1 MPMMSENPVTRAD
14 VATSPSSNRTTIT
27 LSMTHR
33 IAKLDATVASAN
45 TAAPEN
51 AIAKGFGC
59 NDSIERMR
67 YQFRL
72 MRDVL
77 LSGEFAKDVEETGG
91 VTSGTSRFY
100 QRLGAIASDLV
111 VTHDDQSDPRIDE
124 QGHFRRTERKSGITP
139 FKVLF
144 PIGAVLFIAFWTW
157 ALFFASKES
166 VNRIEDRAWAERAET
181 ICAPVKAE
189 LKRLETL
196 ADPDIQVRAD
206 LVDQSTDLLS
216 EMLDDIM
223 VTPPSDEKGQAIVPD
238 WITDYRTLLQDR
250 YNYAERLRA
259 GNNVPFTE
267 TPVRNVPITERID
280 KFTIDN
286 QMLSCSPPIAGV
298 L

>member
-1 MPMMSENPVTRAD
+1 
-14 VATSPSSNRTTIT
+14 
-27 LSMTHR
+27 
-33 IAKLDATVASAN
+33 
-45 TAAPEN
+45 
-51 AIAKGFGC
+51 
-59 NDSIERMR
+59 MR
-67 YQFRL
+67 CQFRF

-77 LSGEFAKDVEETGG
+77 VSDVFVKDVFVKDVEEAGG
-91 VTSGTSRFY
+91 VTSGTRRFY

-124 QGHFRRTERKSGITP
+124 DGHFRRTERKSGITP

-144 PIGAVLFIAFWTW
+144 PIGAVLFIAFWAW

-216 EMLDDIM
+216 QMLDDIM

-238 WITDYRTLLQDR
+238 WISDYRTLLQDR

-259 GNNVPFTE
+259 GTNVPFTE

>member
-1 MPMMSENPVTRAD
+1 
-14 VATSPSSNRTTIT
+14 
-27 LSMTHR
+27 
-33 IAKLDATVASAN
+33 
-45 TAAPEN
+45 
-51 AIAKGFGC
+51 
-59 NDSIERMR
+59 
-67 YQFRL
+67 

-77 LSGEFAKDVEETGG
+77 VSGEFAKDEFVKDVEEAGG

-124 QGHFRRTERKSGITP
+124 HGHFRRTERKPGITP

-144 PIGAVLFIAFWTW
+144 PIGAVLFIAFWAW

-166 VNRIEDRAWAERAET
+166 VNRIEDRAWTERAEA

-216 EMLDDIM
+216 QMLDDIIA
-223 VTPPSDEKGQAIVPD
+223 TPPGDEKGQAIVPD
-238 WITDYRTLLQDR
+238 WISDYRTLLQDR

>member
-1 MPMMSENPVTRAD
+1 MSPQTGFTAILA
-14 VATSPSSNRTTIT
+14 VAFNTYREAVRSKVLYSILFFGLFIIGFAAILGE
-27 LSMTHR
+27 LS
-33 IAKLDATVASAN
+33 LYQN
-45 TAAPEN
+45 
-51 AIAKGFGC
+51 
-59 NDSIERMR
+59 ER
-67 YQFRL
+67 
-72 MRDVL
+72 VI
-77 LSGEFAKDVEETGG
+77 KDVGLFALSLFGNLMAIFLG
-91 VTSGTSRFY
+91 VSFLY
-100 QRLGAIASDLV
+100 KEI
-111 VTHDDQSDPRIDE
+111 
-124 QGHFRRTERKSGITP
+124 ERKSIYNIVSKPIHRWQYFIGKFAGIIGTLWLQL
-139 FKVLF
+139 FFMLIVLTLVLF
-144 PIGAVLFIAFWTW
+144 IWAQNVSVNLFIAFWAW

-166 VNRIEDRAWAERAET
+166 VNRIEDRAWAERAEA

-216 EMLDDIM
+216 QMLDDITA
-223 VTPPSDEKGQAIVPD
+223 TPPSDEKGQAIVPD
-238 WITDYRTLLQDR
+238 WINDYRTLLQDR